1 MVGTELAE
9 NLAEIIL
16 EKGESYVGNAQVLGV
31 DHLCSYVPTHDES
44 GQVNG
49 LIFAGISFR
58 SFSGIY
64 LPDFCFTGISIWTR
78 ASSILSITFSL
89 IITS

>member
-1 MVGTELAE
+1 MFFLSAK
-9 NLAEIIL
+9 NSAKNYARISI
-16 EKGESYVGNAQVLGV
+16 
-31 DHLCSYVPTHDES
+31 
-44 GQVNG
+44 